1 MKSKH
6 LGERLTEDEIRGGQW
21 GGKSAQLVQMLSE
34 LREQRRQHWF
44 DYGDRFE
51 VEVNIWVGPWE
62 KMVVIGLKPV
72 PLIEKI

>member
-1 MKSKH
+1 M
-6 LGERLTEDEIRGGQW
+6 LT
-21 GGKSAQLVQMLSE
+21 QMLSE

-51 VEVNIWVGPWE
+51 VEVNIGVGPWE